1 MLKTNEPTDVFPRR
15 HALCAAKRHVVRNQ
29 QLSSAHRQASRVIQP
44 ADEKTCQNLQNWSLL
59 KVLLSKKTNGIA
71 NKCKTLN

>member
-29 QLSSAHRQASRVIQP
+29 QLSSAHRQASWVIQP
-44 ADEKTCQNLQNWSLL
+44 AEKT
-59 KVLLSKKTNGIA
+59 
-71 NKCKTLN
+71 